1 MFSYCIGGHTYF
13 SMKKLC
19 KVIKNKN
26 MSFPDYYL
34 LISGY
39 LNHNKAI
46 FKTYIQALNLLLNVK
61 FIHLVPLSP
70 REVY

>member
-1 MFSYCIGGHTYF
+1 
-13 SMKKLC
+13 
-19 KVIKNKN
+19 